1 MSHADKHLGANAV
14 VRPEMLRARAEM
26 NLTPLIDVLLVLLVI
41 FMIIPHRQKGLDAVI
56 PQQQTDREGP
66 YDPPGTIIVQIA
78 SDGSVRVNQSG
89 VQFDE
94 LQARLQGIFARRSD
108 RVAFLQADRSLE
120 FQAVAQ
126 VLDLMHSAGA
136 TPIGLLSSELEKN
149 R

>member
-1 MSHADKHLGANAV
+1 MGVGV
-14 VRPEMLRARAEM
+14 VAGRRGIVSDV
-26 NLTPLIDVLLVLLVI
+26 NVVPLIDILLVLLVI
-41 FMIIPHRQKGLDAVI
+41 FMIIPHRQKGLNAVI
-56 PQQQTDREGP
+56 PQQQTDRQVPSE
-66 YDPPGTIIVQIA
+66 PPETIIVQIA
-78 SDGSVRVNQSG
+78 SNGSVRINQS
-89 VQFDE
+89 VVRFEE
-94 LQARLQGIFARRSD
+94 LQDRLQGMIARRTE

>member
-1 MSHADKHLGANAV
+1 MGMGV
-14 VRPEMLRARAEM
+14 VSGRRGIVSDV
-26 NLTPLIDVLLVLLVI
+26 NVVPLIDILLVLLVI
-41 FMIIPHRQKGLDAVI
+41 FMIIPHQKGLDAAI
-56 PQQQTDREGP
+56 PQQSVGNGP
-66 YDPPGTIIVQIA
+66 DVSAETIIVQIA
-78 SDGSVRVNQSG
+78 SNGSVRINQSG
-89 VQFDE
+89 VQLDQ
-94 LQARLQGIFARRSD
+94 LSARLQEIFTRRSE

>member
-1 MSHADKHLGANAV
+1 
-14 VRPEMLRARAEM
+14 
-26 NLTPLIDVLLVLLVI
+26 LIDILLVMLVI
-41 FMIIPHRQKGLDAVI
+41 FMILPHRQRGLDAAL
-56 PQQQTDREGP
+56 PQQSNGNGP
-66 YDPPGTIIVQIA
+66 DVPAETIIVQVA
-78 SDGSVRVNQSG
+78 SDGSVRINQSA
-89 VQFDE
+89 VQLDQ
-94 LQARLQGIFARRSD
+94 LGARLQQAFAPRSD

>member
-1 MSHADKHLGANAV
+1 MGMV
-14 VRPEMLRARAEM
+14 VVVGKRGIVSDM
-26 NLTPLIDVLLVLLVI
+26 NVVPLIDILLVLLVI
-41 FMIIPHRQKGLDAVI
+41 FMIIPHRQKGLDAAI
-56 PQQQTDREGP
+56 PRQSDGNGP
-66 YDPPGTIIVQIA
+66 DLSAETIIVQIA
-78 SDGSVRVNQSG
+78 SNGSVRINQSG
-89 VQFDE
+89 VQFDQLSAQ
-94 LQARLQGIFARRSD
+94 LQEIFARRSE

>member
-1 MSHADKHLGANAV
+1 MGMGV
-14 VRPEMLRARAEM
+14 VAGRRGIVSDV
-26 NLTPLIDVLLVLLVI
+26 NVVPLIDILLVLLVI
-41 FMIIPHRQKGLDAVI
+41 FMIIPHQKGLQAAI
-56 PQQQTDREGP
+56 PEQTDRRFP
-66 YDPPGTIIVQIA
+66 YDPPDTIIVQIA
-78 SDGSVRVNQSG
+78 SDGSVRINQSA
-89 VQFDE
+89 VQFDQLSSQ
-94 LQARLQGIFARRSD
+94 LQEIFARRSE

>member
-1 MSHADKHLGANAV
+1 MGMGV
-14 VRPEMLRARAEM
+14 VVGRRGIVSDV
-26 NLTPLIDVLLVLLVI
+26 NVVPLIDILLVLLVI
-41 FMIIPHRQKGLDAVI
+41 FMIIPHSQKGLDAAI
-56 PQQQTDREGP
+56 PQQTDQPAVIDSPE
-66 YDPPGTIIVQIA
+66 TIIVQIA
-78 SDGSVRVNQSG
+78 SDGSVRINQSG
-89 VQFDE
+89 VPFGE
-94 LQARLQGIFARRSD
+94 LSARLQNILASRSE